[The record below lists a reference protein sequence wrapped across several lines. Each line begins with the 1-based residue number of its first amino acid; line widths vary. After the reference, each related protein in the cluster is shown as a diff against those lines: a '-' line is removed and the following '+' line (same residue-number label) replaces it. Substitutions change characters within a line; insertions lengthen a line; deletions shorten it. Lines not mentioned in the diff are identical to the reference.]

1 MSTVVMMTSGKG
13 GVGKSTATA
22 SLAMALCRLNKK
34 VLCVDMDLGLRNLD
48 VVLGLENRLLYDM
61 KDIAAGRCTL
71 DQALVQDKR
80 IPNLYLLSACR
91 NLNVDKLRQSDV
103 HRIINQCREHF
114 DVILLDCPAGIER
127 GFQYAMSCA
136 DQAYLVVLL
145 DITSL
150 MDADRVAG
158 ILLRNGFDQIQLIV
172 NRVNPVYIKNKIQCT
187 IDEAQNYLSLPLG
200 GIVYEDS
207 ECIRAMNYGHLSVP
221 CSDLTKRCFDVIA
234 RRFLGQDTPMP
245 KYIKKGWFK
254 LLQHEF

>member
-1 MSTVVMMTSGKG
+1 MSTVVMMASGKG

-22 SLAMALCRLNKK
+22 SLAMALCRMNKK

-61 KDIAAGRCTL
+61 KDIASGRCTL
-71 DQALVQDKR
+71 KQALVQDKR
-80 IPNLYLLSACR
+80 IPQLYLLSACR
-91 NLNVDKLRQSDV
+91 NLNLDKIRQSDV
-103 HRIINQCREHF
+103 HRIIDQCRQLF

-136 DQAYLVVLL
+136 DMAYLVVLL

-158 ILLRNGFDQIQLIV
+158 ILLRNGFDQIQLII
-172 NRVNPVYIKNKIQCT
+172 NRVNPSLMKQKIQCT
-187 IDEAQNYLSLPLG
+187 VEEAQNYLSLPLAG
-200 GIVYEDS
+200 LVYEDR

-221 CSDLTKRCFDVIA
+221 CSELTERCFDAIA
-234 RRFLGQDTPMP
+234 QRFSGHEVPIP
-245 KYIKKGWFK
+245 KYVKKGWFK
-254 LLQHEF
+254 LLQHDF